1 MLKHLKLFEE
11 HSQYE
16 EYVGG
21 GEMILPNVS
30 YCKDQ
35 TDVVHYNPTDI
46 TVEGKFTVPSRFYD
60 TVINNGGGMVIDPGG
75 GAIAERSVGGTTRS
89 LAKSATISSSS
100 VYTGGTCYG
109 LDSGLRMITEQ
120 TIEYDNHTPLL
131 NAHVVTLQTDM
142 TDSVNGNKYSF
153 VNITG
158 FPSLTIN
165 NTNEEVIDDI
175 NSYET
180 IGNVV
185 YYYPRSNYSI
195 FGRMDSEGNFECGE
209 YNQQDNNDAWVF
221 KKGKL
226 PKMSVKQMNFIDSNN
241 NPVTADINCIHV
253 KEDENEGWSEVE
265 YDGTGS
271 ITIGQPQTTYYNSLL
286 PITEASQQGGL
297 SPTPGPILAAVRSV
311 NNNEPNVHDLFKAIK
326 VDGEEIDIDEL
337 VENEGWYQFDE
348 GVHTIVYV
356 LNTATN
362 NAIYKGFLMPGL
374 FTGIAIEEVQLDE
387 RIKGSYM
394 SRETQTNSWGNE
406 TVVLSTPFDN
416 CALLGTDE
424 ETINKICTIK
434 QLELSE
440 ENGLPLRTK
449 RIKPLVL
456 ECEFEDEDDIICNNG
471 NSGGRLSNQTYFA
484 ICNEKAGMHVC
495 TSSGSDGGGG
505 GEAE

>member
-75 GAIAERSVGGTTRS
+75 GAVAERSVGGTTRS

-109 LDSGLRMITEQ
+109 LDSGLRKITEQ
-120 TIEYDNHTPLL
+120 AIEYDNHTPLL
-131 NAHVVTLQTDM
+131 NAHVVTLQTGII
-142 TDSVNGNKYSF
+142 DSENGNEYSM
-153 VNITG
+153 VIITG
-158 FPSLTIN
+158 FPVLSIDDT
-165 NTNEEVIDDI
+165 TEEVID
-175 NSYET
+175 NGYET
-180 IGNVV
+180 SDGID
-185 YYYPRSNYSI
+185 YYYTHNFLGIS
-195 FGRMDSEGNFECGE
+195 GRMDSHGNFECGK
-209 YNQQDNNDAWVF
+209 YNQDNDAWVF
-221 KKGKL
+221 ETGQL
-226 PKMSVKQMNFIDSNN
+226 PKMSVKEMNFIDSNS
-241 NPVTADINCIHV
+241 NPVTADINCIHLKQV
-253 KEDENEGWSEVE
+253 ENGKQTTVE
-265 YDGTGS
+265 YNGT

-297 SPTPGPILAAVRSV
+297 SPTPGPIFAAVRNV
-311 NNNEPNVHDLFKAIK
+311 NDNEPSVHDLFKAIK
-326 VDGEEIDIDEL
+326 VDDEEIDIDEL
-337 VENEGWYQFDE
+337 VENEGWYQFDT

-356 LNTATN
+356 LNTTTN

-374 FTGIAIEEVQLDE
+374 FSGIAIEEVQLDE

-394 SRETQTNSWGNE
+394 SRETQTNSWGDE

-416 CALLGTDE
+416 CALIGTDE

-440 ENGLPLRTK
+440 ENGLPLRTRK
-449 RIKPLVL
+449 IKPLVL

-495 TSSGSDGGGG
+495 TSSGSGGGG
-505 GEAE
+505 GGDIKKGEMK

>member
-1 MLKHLKLFEE
+1 MLKHLKLFEK

-35 TDVVHYNPTDI
+35 TDIVHYNPTDI

-109 LDSGLRMITEQ
+109 LDSGLRMVTEQ
-120 TIEYDNHTPLL
+120 AIEYDNHTPIL
-131 NAHVVTLQTDM
+131 NAQVVTLQTGII
-142 TDSVNGNKYSF
+142 DSENEYSF
-153 VNITG
+153 VIITG
-158 FPSLTIN
+158 FPVLSIDDT
-165 NTNEEVIDDI
+165 TEEVID
-175 NSYET
+175 NGYET
-180 IGNVV
+180 SDGID
-185 YYYPRSNYSI
+185 YYYTDKFPGIS
-195 FGRMDSEGNFECGE
+195 GRMDSEGNFECGK
-209 YNQQDNNDAWVF
+209 YHQDKNDAWVF
-221 KKGKL
+221 ETGQL
-226 PKMSVKQMNFIDSNN
+226 PKMSVKEMNYIDSNG
-241 NPVTADINCIHV
+241 NPVTADINCIHLKQV
-253 KEDENEGWSEVE
+253 ENGKQTTVE
-265 YDGTGS
+265 YNGT

-286 PITEASQQGGL
+286 PISGASQQGGL
-297 SPTPGPILAAVRSV
+297 GPIGPIEGPILAAVRNV
-311 NNNEPNVHDLFKAIK
+311 NDNEPSVHDLFKAIK
-326 VDGEEIDIDEL
+326 VDDEEIDIDEL
-337 VENEGWYQFDE
+337 VENEGWYQFDT

-374 FTGIAIEEVQLDE
+374 FSGIAIEEVQLDE

-394 SRETQTNSWGNE
+394 SRETQSSQWGHE

-416 CALLGTDE
+416 CALIGTDE

-440 ENGLPLRTK
+440 ENGLPLRTRK
-449 RIKPLVL
+449 IKPLVL
-456 ECEFEDEDDIICNNG
+456 ECEFEDEDDIIYGNNSS
-471 NSGGRLSNQTYFA
+471 SGGRLSNQTYFA
-484 ICNEKAGMHVC
+484 VCNEKAGMHVC
-495 TSSGSDGGGG
+495 TSSGSGGGGG
-505 GEAE
+505 GEAK

>member
-1 MLKHLKLFEE
+1 MLKHLKLFEK
-11 HSQYE
+11 HSQYTAFTQTE
-16 EYVGG
+16 DF
-21 GEMILPNVS
+21 ILPNVS

-60 TVINNGGGMVIDPGG
+60 TIINNGGGMVIGPGG
-75 GAIAERSVGGTTRS
+75 GAIAERSVGSTTRS
-89 LAKSATISSSS
+89 LAKSATIGASSTT
-100 VYTGGTCYG
+100 VITGGTCYG
-109 LDSGLRMITEQ
+109 LDSGLRMIMEQ

-131 NAHVVTLQTDM
+131 NAYVVTLETGII
-142 TDSVNGNKYSF
+142 DSVNGNEYSF

-158 FPSLTIN
+158 FPLLAIDDT
-165 NTNEEVIDDI
+165 TEEVIDDI

-180 IGNVV
+180 IDGVV
-185 YYYPRSNYSI
+185 YYYPLKKSPIY
-195 FGRMDSEGNFECGE
+195 GRMDSEGNFECGQ
-209 YNQQDNNDAWVF
+209 YNQDNDAWVF
-221 KKGKL
+221 EEGQL
-226 PKMSVKQMNFIDSNN
+226 PKMSVKEMNFIDRNG
-241 NPVTADINCIHV
+241 NPVTANINCIHL
-253 KEDENEGWSEVE
+253 KEENKGWSEVY

-271 ITIGQPQTTYYNSLL
+271 ITIGEPQTIYYNSLL
-286 PITEASQQGGL
+286 PISEVPKQGGL
-297 SPTPGPILAAVRSV
+297 GPIEGPIFAAVRSV
-311 NNNEPNVHDLFKAIK
+311 NDNEPSVHDLFKAIK

-356 LNTATN
+356 LNTTTN

-394 SRETQTNSWGNE
+394 SRETQTSQWGDE

-416 CALLGTDE
+416 CALIGTDE

-440 ENGLPLRTK
+440 ENGLPLKAK

-456 ECEFEDEDDIICNNG
+456 ECEFEDEDDIICNDN
-471 NSGGRLSNQTYFA
+471 NSGSGLSNQTYFA
-484 ICNEKAGMHVC
+484 ICNEKTGMHVC
-495 TSSGSDGGGG
+495 TSSGGDGGGG
-505 GEAE
+505 DIK